1 MEAMTTALLVA
12 LLAASPLESARSH
25 LDAGKLDDVL
35 FDLDGQ
41 KFEGDDKPKAAA
53 LLGEAAKKAYG
64 KKDDLLALQFASM
77 ALKLEPAQAQ
87 ALEAAARG
95 SFRQQQ
101 FEAAERYADQW
112 VNQDLTNASAHLLR
126 AQLAEEAGDWQL
138 VVDHLD
144 QAKLAGADAAKA
156 KTLRA
161 KAVKELAERRAS
173 RSAVASLDREL
184 AEAMKRRAGTGG
196 FTTPPAAATSDVVLY
211 STSWCGYCRQTRE
224 YLKKKKVAF
233 VERDVEKDEGAAEEL
248 SRKAVAAGVRP
259 QGVPV
264 LDVRGKLI
272 LGYSPQEIDAAL

>member
-1 MEAMTTALLVA
+1 MTTALLIA
-12 LLAASPLESARSH
+12 LLAASPLETARGH

-35 FDLDGQ
+35 FELDG
-41 KFEGDDKPKAAA
+41 KSFSADEKPKAAA
-53 LLGEAAKKAYG
+53 LLGEAAKKAYA
-64 KKDDLLALQFASM
+64 KKDDLLALQFSAM
-77 ALKLEPAQAQ
+77 ALKLDAAQPQ

-112 VNQDLTNASAHLLR
+112 LLTDVSSAPAHLLR
-126 AQLAEEAGDWQL
+126 AQLADAAGEWQL

-144 QAKLAGADAAKA
+144 QAKLSGADAATA

-173 RSAVASLDREL
+173 RSAVASLEREL
-184 AEAMKRRAGTGG
+184 AMASRQRAGSGG
-196 FTTPPAAATSDVVLY
+196 FATPAAASSDVVLY
-211 STSWCGYCRQTRE
+211 STSWCGYCRQTRQ
-224 YLKKKKVAF
+224 YLKSKKVAF
-233 VERDVEKDEGAAEEL
+233 VERDVEKDQGAAEEL

-264 LDVRGKLI
+264 IDVRGKLI
-272 LGYSPQEIDAAL
+272 LGFDREALDAAL